1 MREGGLHLGGEQ
13 SGHIVCLDHTTTG
26 DGMITALS
34 IIATLLEED
43 RPLSELKNV
52 VTKCP
57 QSLLNVRIKEKRE
70 LREVPRIANAIR
82 SAETTLG
89 DSGRVLVRYS
99 GTEALARVMVEGE
112 EASVVDEQARMIAD
126 AVEDALA

>member
-1 MREGGLHLGGEQ
+1 
-13 SGHIVCLDHTTTG
+13 
-26 DGMITALS
+26 MITALS